1 MNGMKAFSSILDL
14 FLQAQ
19 IFQQTQLFCFL
30 FCFGPHPLE
39 TTLLVLENLSRQ
51 LVQDTQFFLCS
62 EMMSQEAFSI
72 PSNNTM
78 RSDTLA
84 NHVQD
89 PNPNNPNNPNPN
101 PAKRKRNLPG
111 NPGKS
116 SWSSIFN
123 SHYCFF
129 HSLQSIITYKIHLFG
144 FLLNST
150 PIRSGCRSDSFVSE
164 VSDGD

>member
-116 SWSSIFN
+116 SWSSIQFSLLFFSFSSIYHHLQN
-123 SHYCFF
+123 S
-129 HSLQSIITYKIHLFG
+129 SVWISVK
-144 FLLNST
+144 LNT
-150 PIRSGCRSDSFVSE
+150 DQIRMQK
-164 VSDGD
+164 